1 MKRTQSERASTA
13 LISLVLAVFLLATLY
28 PLVHVLFASVS
39 QPAQLMGHRG
49 PILVPLGFS
58 LQPYEML
65 FTNAFILSGLLNS
78 LLLIVGGT
86 AFSILMTALAAYVL
100 SKRYARLTKVFSI
113 IVVVS
118 MLFSGGLIPFYLTV
132 KGVGLYN
139 NLLAL
144 VIPFALVTVNL
155 IILRTA
161 FEGIPASL
169 DESARIDGAG
179 HFTILFRI
187 SLPLVMP
194 MIAVLMLYY
203 AMDKWNGW
211 FYASIF
217 LKDKDL
223 YPLTLILR
231 SLLIDG
237 DNGAMSAGSDSADL
251 MMLAQSIRYAAIV
264 VGTLPVLLLYPFL
277 QRYFVKGSLTG
288 AVKE

>member
-1 MKRTQSERASTA
+1 MKRSSSEHFFVG
-13 LISLVLAVFLLATLY
+13 LISAGFVVFLIITLY
-28 PLVHVLFASVS
+28 PMLHVLAASFS
-39 QPAQLMGHRG
+39 QPAQLMGHQG
-49 PILVPLGFS
+49 VILMPLGFS
-58 LQPYEML
+58 TQPYEML
-65 FTNAFILSGLLNS
+65 FTNPFILSGLFNS
-78 LLLIVGGT
+78 LFLIVGGT
-86 AFSILMTALAAYVL
+86 AFSILITALAAYVL
-100 SKRYARLTKVFSI
+100 SKRYARLNTLFNVV
-113 IVVVS
+113 VVVS
-118 MLFSGGLIPFYLTV
+118 MLFSGGLIPFYLIV
-132 KGVGLYN
+132 KGVGMYN
-139 NLLAL
+139 NLLSL
-144 VIPFALVTVNL
+144 IVPFAIVTVNL

-169 DESARIDGAG
+169 DESARMDGAG

-217 LKDKDL
+217 LKDKEL

-231 SLLIDG
+231 SMLIDG

-251 MMLAQSIRYAAIV
+251 MMLAQSIRYSAIV
-264 VGTLPVLLLYPFL
+264 VGTLPVLILYPFL
-277 QRYFVKGSLTG
+277 QRYFVKGSLSG

>member
-1 MKRTQSERASTA
+1 MKQSASERFGTL
-13 LISLVLAVFLLATLY
+13 LIAAFLTLFLLATLY
-28 PLVHVLFASVS
+28 PLLHVLFASLS
-39 QPAQLMGHRG
+39 RPSLLMGHRG
-49 PILVPLGFS
+49 PILAPLGFS
-58 LQPYEML
+58 TQGYEML
-65 FTNAFILSGLLNS
+65 FRNPFILSGLVNS
-78 LLLIVGGT
+78 LVLIVGGT
-86 AFSILMTALAAYVL
+86 SFSIFMTALAAYVL
-100 SKRYARLTKVFSI
+100 SKRYARLTKFFSVV
-113 IVVVS
+113 VVVS

-139 NLLAL
+139 SLLSL
-144 VIPFALVTVNL
+144 IIPFAMVTVNL

-194 MIAVLMLYY
+194 TIAVLTLYY

-217 LKDKDL
+217 LKDREL
-223 YPLTLILR
+223 HPLQLILR

-237 DNGAMSAGSDSADL
+237 DNGTMAAGSDNADM
-251 MMLAQSIRYAAIV
+251 MMLGQSIRYAAIV
-264 VGTLPVLLLYPFL
+264 IGTLPVLALYPFL
-277 QRYFVKGSLTG
+277 QRYFVQGSLAG